1 MKKISFLLLSLSLS
15 LLDSINKLVNLYSRS
30 RFAFY
35 SRLVGERLILIG
47 KKKRKSIN
55 GRIYCFI
62 YWFPSMRLIR
72 VHTFLRLFSRWYI
85 SWCWPPRTWQHG
97 RQIDFGRKYCW
108 KRVKTLQDTLT
119 PASHAVVCLYEEEE
133 EEEEA
138 SRVLLAR
145 EKVRHR
151 S

>member
-55 GRIYCFI
+55 GRILFYLLVSIDAVNSCSHVSPFI
-62 YWFPSMRLIR
+62 LSMGI
-72 VHTFLRLFSRWYI
+72 
-85 SWCWPPRTWQHG
+85 
-97 RQIDFGRKYCW
+97 
-108 KRVKTLQDTLT
+108 
-119 PASHAVVCLYEEEE
+119 
-133 EEEEA
+133 
-138 SRVLLAR
+138 
-145 EKVRHR
+145 
-151 S
+151 

>member
-55 GRIYCFI
+55 GRILFYLLVSIDAVNSCSHVSPFI
-62 YWFPSMRLIR
+62 LSMVYKL
-72 VHTFLRLFSRWYI
+72 VLAASYMAT
-85 SWCWPPRTWQHG
+85 
-97 RQIDFGRKYCW
+97 RQTD
-108 KRVKTLQDTLT
+108 
-119 PASHAVVCLYEEEE
+119 
-133 EEEEA
+133 
-138 SRVLLAR
+138 
-145 EKVRHR
+145 
-151 S
+151 